1 MQDLGYVGVDIL
13 ENLEEI
19 KDSLSEI
26 KKVDFKKESTFE
38 DTQHLQEY
46 VGDAIDM
53 IRKNLTKLQEKWKQL
68 TNQDVVT
75 PNIHEEKI

>member
-1 MQDLGYVGVDIL
+1 MNIIQMQDLGYVGVDIL

-26 KKVDFKKESTFE
+26 KKADFKKQSTFE

-46 VGDAIDM
+46 VVDTINM
-53 IRKNLTKLQEKWKQL
+53 IKKNLTKLQEK
-68 TNQDVVT
+68 
-75 PNIHEEKI
+75 

>member
-53 IRKNLTKLQEKWKQL
+53 IRKNLTKLQEK
-68 TNQDVVT
+68 
-75 PNIHEEKI
+75 

>member
-1 MQDLGYVGVDIL
+1 MNIIQMQDLGYVGVDIL

-26 KKVDFKKESTFE
+26 KKADFKKESTFE

-46 VGDAIDM
+46 VVDTINM
-53 IRKNLTKLQEKWKQL
+53 IKKSLTKLQEK
-68 TNQDVVT
+68 
-75 PNIHEEKI
+75 

>member
-1 MQDLGYVGVDIL
+1 MNIIQMQDLGYVGVDIL

-26 KKVDFKKESTFE
+26 KKADFKKESTFE

-46 VGDAIDM
+46 VGDTINM
-53 IRKNLTKLQEKWKQL
+53 IRKNLTKLQEK
-68 TNQDVVT
+68 
-75 PNIHEEKI
+75 

>member
-26 KKVDFKKESTFE
+26 KKADFKKQSTFE

-46 VGDAIDM
+46 VVDTINM
-53 IRKNLTKLQEKWKQL
+53 IKKNLTKLQEK
-68 TNQDVVT
+68 
-75 PNIHEEKI
+75 

>member
-1 MQDLGYVGVDIL
+1 MNIIQMQDLGYVGVDIL

-26 KKVDFKKESTFE
+26 KKADFKKESAFE

-46 VGDAIDM
+46 VVDTINM
-53 IRKNLTKLQEKWKQL
+53 IKKNLTKLQEK
-68 TNQDVVT
+68 
-75 PNIHEEKI
+75 

>member
-19 KDSLSEI
+19 KDSISEI
-26 KKVDFKKESTFE
+26 KKADFTKESTFE

-46 VGDAIDM
+46 VGDAINM
-53 IRKNLTKLQEKWKQL
+53 ITKNLTKLQEK
-68 TNQDVVT
+68 
-75 PNIHEEKI
+75 

>member
-13 ENLEEI
+13 DNLEEI

-26 KKVDFKKESTFE
+26 KKADFKKESTFE

-46 VGDAIDM
+46 VVDTINM
-53 IRKNLTKLQEKWKQL
+53 IKKNLTKLQEK
-68 TNQDVVT
+68 
-75 PNIHEEKI
+75 

>member
-1 MQDLGYVGVDIL
+1 MNIIQMQDLGYVGVDIL

-26 KKVDFKKESTFE
+26 KKADFKKESTFE

-46 VGDAIDM
+46 VGDAINM
-53 IRKNLTKLQEKWKQL
+53 IRKNLTKLQEK
-68 TNQDVVT
+68 
-75 PNIHEEKI
+75 

>member
-1 MQDLGYVGVDIL
+1 MNIIQMQDLGYVGVDIL

-26 KKVDFKKESTFE
+26 KKADFKKESTFE

-46 VGDAIDM
+46 VVDTINM
-53 IRKNLTKLQEKWKQL
+53 IKKNLTKLREK
-68 TNQDVVT
+68 
-75 PNIHEEKI
+75 

>member
-1 MQDLGYVGVDIL
+1 MNIIQMQDLGYVGVDIL

-26 KKVDFKKESTFE
+26 KKADFTKESTFE

-46 VGDAIDM
+46 VGDAINM
-53 IRKNLTKLQEKWKQL
+53 ITKNLTKLQEK
-68 TNQDVVT
+68 
-75 PNIHEEKI
+75 

>member
-1 MQDLGYVGVDIL
+1 MNIIQMQDLGYVGVNIL

-53 IRKNLTKLQEKWKQL
+53 ITKNLTKLQEK
-68 TNQDVVT
+68 
-75 PNIHEEKI
+75 

>member
-1 MQDLGYVGVDIL
+1 MNIIQMQDLGYVGVDIL

-46 VGDAIDM
+46 VGDAINM
-53 IRKNLTKLQEKWKQL
+53 IRKNLTKLQEK
-68 TNQDVVT
+68 
-75 PNIHEEKI
+75 

>member
-1 MQDLGYVGVDIL
+1 MNIIQMQDLGYVGVDIL

-38 DTQHLQEY
+38 DTQHLQEH
-46 VGDAIDM
+46 VGDTIDM
-53 IRKNLTKLQEKWKQL
+53 IRKNLTKLQKK
-68 TNQDVVT
+68 
-75 PNIHEEKI
+75 

>member
-1 MQDLGYVGVDIL
+1 MNIIQMQDLGYVGVDIL

-26 KKVDFKKESTFE
+26 KKADFTKESTFE

-53 IRKNLTKLQEKWKQL
+53 IRKNLTKLQEK
-68 TNQDVVT
+68 
-75 PNIHEEKI
+75 

>member
-1 MQDLGYVGVDIL
+1 MNIIQMQDLGYVGVDIL

-26 KKVDFKKESTFE
+26 KKADFKKESTFE

-46 VGDAIDM
+46 VVDTINM
-53 IRKNLTKLQEKWKQL
+53 IKKNLTKLQEK
-68 TNQDVVT
+68 
-75 PNIHEEKI
+75 